1 LFFFSPKTPDA
12 SSTEARPNRLTGQLS
27 RRRFSTTQGKKKA
40 AIRLPFYFH
49 TIIGFPMPLKPVFK
63 THI

>member
-1 LFFFSPKTPDA
+1 LFFSVQKHLTHP
-12 SSTEARPNRLTGQLS
+12 ARKLDQTGLLVS
-27 RRRFSTTQGKKKA
+27 FQGGGFQKHNAKKKA

-63 THI
+63 NHI